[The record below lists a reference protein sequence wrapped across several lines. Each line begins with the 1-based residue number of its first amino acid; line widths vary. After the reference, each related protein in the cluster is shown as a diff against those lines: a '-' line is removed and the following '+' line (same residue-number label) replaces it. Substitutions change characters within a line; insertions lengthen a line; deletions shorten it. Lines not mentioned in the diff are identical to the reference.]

1 MAEIVL
7 SAFLTVLFEK
17 LASATF
23 LKLAQTNK
31 INSNLKKWQRLLLQI
46 RDVLNDASYKEIADE
61 SVKRWL
67 NGIQHLA
74 YDIDDTLDALA
85 TEAMHHEFTKQS
97 GITTNKVKKFVKT
110 CYKSFNHGSSLHRK
124 LDSITTRLQEL
135 VDEKDN
141 LGLVVK
147 DGRTKNVNRR
157 LQTSL
162 VDASGIVG
170 REGDK
175 VKLVHKLLEEDLGD
189 KSFSIVPIVGMG
201 GIGKTTLARLL
212 YDEKLVKDHFELKAW
227 VCVSDEFDSFN
238 ISKVIYQSVT
248 GENKE
253 FADLNLLQVALRDQ
267 IVGKRFLLVLDD
279 VWSESFEDWET
290 LARPFL
296 SVAHGSKIIITTRK
310 LTLLRKLGYNHPHDV
325 QSLSQDDAMFLFAQ
339 HSLDVNNFDLHP
351 KLKPHAEGVVKKC
364 DGLPL
369 ALRALGRLLR
379 TKIDEEEWKDVLNS
393 EIWRLQEGDGVVPA
407 LRLSYHD
414 LPSHLKQLFIYS
426 SLFPKNYLF
435 EKKEL
440 ILLWMAEGFLHQSKS
455 SSGMLTERLGHEYF
469 EELLSRSFFQRVPN
483 EESMFVMHDLMNDLA
498 TFVAGEFFLSLD
510 EHMEKEALEKYRHL
524 SFIREKYV
532 VYQKFE
538 AFQRAKSLRTFLAV
552 SVGVEESWR
561 RFYLSNK
568 ILVDLLPKLPLLR
581 VLSLSR
587 FEIFELPDSI
597 GSLKHLRYLN
607 LSCTQ
612 ITYLPDSVCN
622 LYNLQTLIVFSCRKL
637 SKLPDSFS
645 KLKNLRHFDIRDT
658 PLLNKMPSGIG
669 ELRKLQTL
677 SKIIIEGENGFAITD
692 LQDLT
697 NLHGHVYL
705 KGLEKVQN
713 IMHAHQVK
721 LSQKRV
727 TDLQLEWCDVFD
739 NSRKGTLEKEVLNVL
754 KPHND
759 NLKSLVIV
767 SYGGK
772 EFPNWIGDSSFLWL
786 TRLKILNCK
795 KCTSLP
801 PFGKLSSLK
810 ELFIQGM
817 DGVKFLDLEVPGTG
831 VSFPSLEIL
840 SFKDM
845 PGWSIW
851 STNREGVDAVFPCLR
866 GLYIES
872 CPNLVKVSV
881 DELPSLK
888 VLYITS
894 CDHVLLSSI
903 VHAALSLTKLEIR
916 SISGLTDQM
925 WGGILEYLG
934 SVEEISIATCDEIR
948 YLWESEAEASKVL
961 VNLWKLMIR
970 SCENLVK
977 IGKIEEGNCVSSL
990 KSLRMLD
997 IRGCNTLESCICS
1010 NSVEVLRIIDCTSVT
1025 YVSVPTEGQKLKS
1038 AVITNCQEQEF
1049 GGKNS
1054 NVLIN
1059 SSIRMLEGVYL
1070 CHWPNLKSIT
1080 ELNYLIHLTKL
1091 EIINCPSM
1099 ESFPDHE
1106 LPNLTLLKY
1115 LAIQDCPSM
1124 NDSFPRGLWPPKLD
1138 YLRIGRLKKPISEWG
1153 PQNFPTSLVRLE
1165 LWGGWLEDVNS
1176 CSQLSH
1182 LLSSSLTS
1190 LFIKEFKK
1198 LESLSVGLQHLTSL
1212 EHLFI
1217 YNCPKIINLPEML
1230 LSSLLSLRIYDCPN
1244 LKEKCSRRGAYGPLI
1259 SYIPCA
1265 LIDKE
1270 Y

>member
-7 SAFLTVLFEK
+7 AAFLTVLFEK
-17 LASATF
+17 LASAPI

-46 RDVLNDASYKEIADE
+46 RDVLNDASYKEITDE

-74 YDIDDTLDALA
+74 YDIDDILDDIA

-97 GITTNKVKKFVKT
+97 GITNKVRKFVITSCKRL
-110 CYKSFNHGSSLHRK
+110 NHGSSLHLK
-124 LDSITTRLQEL
+124 LDSITNRLQEL

-157 LQTSL
+157 LKTSL

-175 VKLVHKLLEEDLGD
+175 VKLVNKLLEEDLGD

-212 YDEKLVKDHFELKAW
+212 YDEQLVKNHFELKAW

-290 LARPFL
+290 LVGPFL
-296 SVAHGSKIIITTRK
+296 SVARGSKIIITTRK
-310 LTLLRKLGYNHPHDV
+310 LSLLRKLGYNHPHDV

-339 HSLDVNNFDLHP
+339 HSLGVNNFDLHP
-351 KLKPHAEGVVKKC
+351 KLKPHAEGIVKKC

-369 ALRALGRLLR
+369 ALRALGCLLR
-379 TKIDEEEWKDVLNS
+379 TKTDEEDWKDVLNS
-393 EIWRLQEGDGVVPA
+393 EIWRLQEAEGVVPA

-414 LPSHLKQLFIYS
+414 LPSHLKRLFAYS

-435 EKKEL
+435 EKEDL
-440 ILLWMAEGFLHQSKS
+440 ILLWMAEGFLHQSI
-455 SSGMLTERLGHEYF
+455 SSGKLTERLGHEYF
-469 EELLSRSFFQRVPN
+469 EELFSRSFFQRVPN
-483 EESMFVMHDLMNDLA
+483 EESMFVMHDLLNDLA
-498 TFVAGEFFLSLD
+498 TFVAGEFFVRLD
-510 EHMEKEALEKYRHL
+510 EHVEKEALEKYRHL
-524 SFIREKYV
+524 SFMRERYV

-538 AFQRAKSLRTFLAV
+538 AFERAKSVRTFLAV

-568 ILVDLLPKLPLLR
+568 VLVDLLPKLPLLR

-612 ITYLPDSVCN
+612 ITYLPENVCN

-637 SKLPDSFS
+637 SKLPNSFL
-645 KLKNLRHFDIRDT
+645 KLKNLRHFDLRDT
-658 PLLNKMPSGIG
+658 PLLNMMPTGIG
-669 ELRKLQTL
+669 ELRNLQTL
-677 SKIIIEGENGFAITD
+677 SKIIIGGDNDFAITD
-692 LQDLT
+692 LEDLT
-697 NLHGHVYL
+697 ILHGNIYL

-713 IMHAHQVK
+713 LMHAEQAK
-721 LSQKRV
+721 LSQKRL
-727 TDLQLEWCDVFD
+727 TDLQLEWCDVYD
-739 NSRKGTLEKEVLNVL
+739 NSRKEKLEKEVLNVL
-754 KPHND
+754 MPHYD
-759 NLKSLVIV
+759 NLKNLEIV

-772 EFPNWIGDSSFLWL
+772 ELPSWVADSSFHRL
-786 TRLKILNCK
+786 THLKILNCTN
-795 KCTSLP
+795 CTSLP
-801 PFGKLSSLK
+801 PFGQLPSLK

-817 DGVKFLDLEVPGTG
+817 DGLKFLDLEVLGTN
-831 VSFPSLEIL
+831 VSFPLLEVL

-845 PGWSIW
+845 PRWSIW
-851 STNREGVDAVFPCLR
+851 STNSVGVSAVFPCLR
-866 GLYIES
+866 ALHIEN

-881 DELPSLK
+881 DPLPSLK
-888 VLYITS
+888 VLHITS
-894 CDHVLLSSI
+894 CENVVLRSI
-903 VHAALSLTKLEIR
+903 IHAALSVTKLEIR
-916 SISGLTDQM
+916 SISGLTDHV

-934 SVEEISIATCDEIR
+934 PVEELSIDSCDEIR
-948 YLWESEAEASKVL
+948 YLWELEAEASKVL
-961 VNLWKLMIR
+961 MNVWKLMIR

-977 IGKIEEGNCVSSL
+977 IGKIEEDNCVSSL

-997 IRGCNTLESCICS
+997 IRSCNNLESCICS
-1010 NSVEVLRIIDCTSVT
+1010 NSIEVLKIIDCTSVK
-1025 YVSVPTEGQKLKS
+1025 YVSVPTKGQKLKS
-1038 AVITNCQEQEF
+1038 VVITDCQEKEF
-1049 GGKNS
+1049 GGKNNS
-1054 NVLIN
+1054 VLIN
-1059 SSIRMLEGVYL
+1059 SNMKMLEGVYL
-1070 CHWPNLKSIT
+1070 RHWPNLKSIT
-1080 ELNYLIHLTKL
+1080 ELNYLIRLTKL

-1115 LAIQDCPSM
+1115 LAIQDCLSM

-1190 LFIKEFKK
+1190 LFINEFKK
-1198 LESLSVGLQHLTSL
+1198 LESLSAGLQHLTSL

-1217 YNCPKIINLPEML
+1217 YNCPKVIHLPEML
-1230 LSSLLSLRIYDCPN
+1230 LPSLLSLRIYDCPN
-1244 LKEKCSRRGAYGPLI
+1244 LKDKCSRRGAYGPLI